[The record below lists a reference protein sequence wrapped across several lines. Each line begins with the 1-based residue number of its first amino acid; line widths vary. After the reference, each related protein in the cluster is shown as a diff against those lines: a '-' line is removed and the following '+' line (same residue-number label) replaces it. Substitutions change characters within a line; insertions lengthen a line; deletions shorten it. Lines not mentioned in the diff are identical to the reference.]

1 MKLIFS
7 DQTTD
12 DLEDK
17 VDICLLYVKF
27 SCERNNGEVNMSK
40 IVVFGVLGI
49 VAVVGLVGVGSYI
62 SAYNTGNRMEN
73 NIKATYE
80 DNEQILGQYG
90 QKLGEAVQVP
100 GLMKDDLKEVLA
112 GAMAG
117 RYGDG
122 GSRAVF
128 QMITENYPG
137 QVDASLY
144 VQVQRIIEA
153 GRDEFKAAQTKLVDQ
168 RRQYNTA
175 IGSFWQGTW
184 MNVAGYPKINL
195 GDYKP
200 ISTTRAESV
209 FLEHKESAPIQLR

>member
-1 MKLIFS
+1 
-7 DQTTD
+7 
-12 DLEDK
+12 
-17 VDICLLYVKF
+17 
-27 SCERNNGEVNMSK
+27 MSK
-40 IVVFGVLGI
+40 VAVFGVLGVLV
-49 VAVVGLVGVGSYI
+49 VAGGTLAMSYV

-73 NIKATYE
+73 NIIATYE

-90 QKLGEAVQVP
+90 QKLQEAVQVP

-117 RYGDG
+117 RYGEN
-122 GSRAVF
+122 GSQAVF

-175 IGSFWQGTW
+175 LGSFWQGTW
-184 MNVAGYPKINL
+184 MGVAGYPKIDL
-195 GDYKP
+195 DDYKP
-200 ISTTRAESV
+200 VSTARAADV
-209 FLEHKESAPIQLR
+209 FERGQETGPIQLRP

>member
-1 MKLIFS
+1 
-7 DQTTD
+7 
-12 DLEDK
+12 
-17 VDICLLYVKF
+17 
-27 SCERNNGEVNMSK
+27 MSK
-40 IVVFGVLGI
+40 IAIFGVLGV
-49 VAVVGLVGVGSYI
+49 VAVIGTIGVGSYI

-73 NIKATYE
+73 NIIATYE

-100 GLMKDDLKEVLA
+100 GLMKDDLKDVLA

-117 RYGDG
+117 RYGEN
-122 GSRAVF
+122 GSQAVF

-153 GRDEFKAAQTKLVDQ
+153 GRDEFKAAQTRLVDQ

-184 MNVAGYPKINL
+184 MGFAGYPKINL
-195 GDYKP
+195 DDYKP
-200 ISTTRAESV
+200 ISTARAASV
-209 FLEHKESAPIQLR
+209 FQEGQESAPIKLRP